1 MLEKV
6 QITKESRM
14 AHAILEI
21 TLEVVPKSFPKVH
34 LGQGSQT
41 VIIDIYESICLWSTN
56 TLWQKSLITIS

>member
-21 TLEVVPKSFPKVH
+21 TLEVVPKSNY
-34 LGQGSQT
+34 SM
-41 VIIDIYESICLWSTN
+41 
-56 TLWQKSLITIS
+56 